1 MTIKHPFI
9 TLTAIAGVIA
19 LAGCAPAPTNPTPSD
34 TPNSPAVT
42 LVTPGTLTVCTNI
55 PFKPMEFQD
64 DSGAVVGFDLDM
76 MALVAA
82 QLGVTVTPVE
92 TDFDQITSGAA
103 MAAQKCDIGAS
114 AITITDARA
123 QAVNFSKP
131 YFEATQ
137 GLAAKADSG
146 ITGLADLK
154 GKNVAV
160 ESDTTGADY
169 ANEYS
174 SQYGYK
180 VVAFDDAGAALNAI
194 LAGRVDACLVDLGI
208 VTSFVNSTPG
218 TTVATTFSTG
228 ETYGF
233 VAQKNDNGAAL
244 ASVVNQALDAA
255 VTSGAYLTA
264 YQKWI
269 DPSATSASLPTS

>member
-1 MTIKHPFI
+1 MTIKRAI
-9 TLTAIAGVIA
+9 TTTAAIACVFA
-19 LAGCAPAPTNPTPSD
+19 LAGCAPTAVNPTS
-34 TPNSPAVT
+34 TGGPATSNVT
-42 LVTPGTLTVCTNI
+42 LVSPGTLTVCTNV

-76 MALVAA
+76 MNLVAA

-114 AITITDARA
+114 AITITAARA

-137 GLAAKADSG
+137 GLAAKADAG
-146 ITGLADLK
+146 INGLADLK

-169 ANEYS
+169 ANQYAN
-174 SQYGYK
+174 QYGYT

-208 VTSFVNSTPG
+208 VTAFVNSTPS
-218 TTVATTFSTG
+218 TVVATTFSTG

-233 VAQKNDNGAAL
+233 VAQKTDNGAAL
-244 ASVVNQALDAA
+244 TAVVNQALDAA
-255 VTSGAYLTA
+255 VASGAYLAA

-269 DPSATSASLPTS
+269 DPSATSISLPTS